1 MNFLKLCTC
10 FFGFFALAAQPLAAQ
25 QFTLQADSLIL
36 CNYLTQVSE
45 DRLYLHIAILASD
58 SLGGRKAGEEGMK
71 LAEQYLANQYTQFG
85 LRSPTDETY
94 QQPFTIYDG
103 VYKSQIIS
111 NGEKSAT
118 IFPIWDGSLQESG
131 ELVFVGQGTEKDYN
145 GLQTKDKVV
154 AYYYSDERD
163 FKSEDQNKIASA
175 NDTKQTLTIHK
186 TATTYQKALEK
197 SHHWSPRA
205 SLENK
210 GDQGRKA
217 LLFNIME
224 EDFLM
229 LYSPEQQKLI
239 QAYNETGKL
248 SGKNKRSL
256 TQTVSLNLDYQTLPI
271 QAANIIGV
279 VEGSDLKEEVI
290 VLSAHYDHLGA
301 ENGKVYHGADDNASG
316 AAAVLEL
323 ARLFAQA
330 KEEGNG
336 PRRTLVFAQFSAEE
350 EGLLGADYYVQHPL
364 YPLENTVANLN
375 FDMVGRVSEFN
386 KENPDYVYVIGG
398 GEPDEEIYQL
408 NAQSQQSYLPQ
419 LRLYYTFNG
428 TAKGLYKRSDQYLFI
443 KNGIPAL
450 FFTDQMEADYH
461 QATDTADKI
470 DLRQLKLRTQLGF
483 ATAWELANRD

>member
-1 MNFLKLCTC
+1 MNFRKLCTC
-10 FFGFFALAAQPLAAQ
+10 FFGFFALAVQPLAAQ

-145 GLQTKDKVV
+145 GLQAKDKVV

-186 TATTYQKALEK
+186 TSQTYQKALEK

-205 SLENK
+205 SLK
-210 GDQGRKA
+210 K
-217 LLFNIME
+217 
-224 EDFLM
+224 
-229 LYSPEQQKLI
+229 
-239 QAYNETGKL
+239 
-248 SGKNKRSL
+248 
-256 TQTVSLNLDYQTLPI
+256 
-271 QAANIIGV
+271 
-279 VEGSDLKEEVI
+279 
-290 VLSAHYDHLGA
+290 
-301 ENGKVYHGADDNASG
+301 
-316 AAAVLEL
+316 
-323 ARLFAQA
+323 
-330 KEEGNG
+330 
-336 PRRTLVFAQFSAEE
+336 
-350 EGLLGADYYVQHPL
+350 
-364 YPLENTVANLN
+364 
-375 FDMVGRVSEFN
+375 
-386 KENPDYVYVIGG
+386 
-398 GEPDEEIYQL
+398 
-408 NAQSQQSYLPQ
+408 
-419 LRLYYTFNG
+419 
-428 TAKGLYKRSDQYLFI
+428 
-443 KNGIPAL
+443 
-450 FFTDQMEADYH
+450 
-461 QATDTADKI
+461 
-470 DLRQLKLRTQLGF
+470 
-483 ATAWELANRD
+483 